1 MDKTVSKYRCG
12 IAQVR
17 GSDSA
22 PAGLGHVA
30 AGPGV
35 PRWREERTKAPV
47 LHCVV
52 RPFDCVAVIQGLAR
66 CCLGLVFGALRYS
79 SIHASLGLV

>member
-1 MDKTVSKYRCG
+1 MEGGKN
-12 IAQVR
+12 
-17 GSDSA
+17 
-22 PAGLGHVA
+22 
-30 AGPGV
+30 
-35 PRWREERTKAPV
+35 KAPV

-52 RPFDCVAVIQGLAR
+52 RPFDCVAVFQGLAR